1 MSTTINES
9 TADKPRLLDPE
20 QDLLRV
26 ENLKVGFGEKRDV
39 TEIVHGVSFSLAPGE
54 CLAIV
59 GESGSGKSV
68 SARTLVGLTGGKSH
82 VSADR
87 MEFDGRDLL
96 SFKDRDWRGLRGKDV
111 GFILQDALV
120 SLDQLRPV
128 GKEID
133 EALKLHDYGSKAERH
148 ERVIELLDLVGVPEP
163 EVRAHMRPYELSGGL
178 RQRALIASAIAMD
191 PKLIIAD
198 EPTTALDMT
207 VQAQVLE
214 QLQAAKAR
222 GKALI
227 LISHDLAV
235 VSQLADTVAVMF
247 NGDILE
253 YAPAAQLFSRPEHEY
268 TQRLIEAIPS
278 AESRG
283 ARLSPV
289 ERKASL
295 GTARVYEDSDAPVLK
310 AERLFKHFR
319 GPDGVTRTVVNDVS
333 FELHQG
339 ETLGIVGESGSGK
352 TTTARLA
359 LALLEVDGGGV
370 TLAGEEWSGL
380 PERERR
386 KRRADISVIYQDPLS
401 SFDPRWTVEQIML
414 DALGEGYDGKAAKK
428 ARIAQLLEMVGLESE
443 HLVRRPLQ
451 LSGGQRQRVAIA
463 RALGP
468 QPRVIV
474 CDEPVSALDVSIQ
487 AQVLDLLADLQDE
500 LNVSYLF
507 ISHDLGVIH
516 HISDRVLVMCDG
528 KVVEFGDADD
538 VLLRPHHPYTK
549 KLVESLP
556 ALERPEPTGPRPF
569 GRPPRKGRP
578 RPAGAPSYNEE
589 LAA

>member
-1 MSTTINES
+1 MTTTTNPS
-9 TADKPRLLDPE
+9 SGPTLLDPE
-20 QDLLRV
+20 SRRAGDLLRV
-26 ENLKVGFGEKRDV
+26 ENLRVGFGEKRSV
-39 TEIVHGVSFSLAPGE
+39 TEVVHGVSFSLAPGE

-68 SARTLVGLTGGKSH
+68 SARTLVGLTGGRSH

-87 MEFDGRDLL
+87 MEFDGQDLL
-96 SFKDRDWRGLRGKDV
+96 SFNDRKWRGLRGRDV

-133 EALKLHDYGSKAERH
+133 EALRLHDFGSKSER
-148 ERVIELLDLVGVPEP
+148 EARVLELMELVGIPEP
-163 EVRAHMRPYELSGGL
+163 AVRAKQRPYELSGGL

-222 GKALI
+222 GKSLI

-235 VSQLADTVAVMF
+235 VSTLADTVAVMA
-247 NGDILE
+247 GGEILE
-253 YAPAAQLFSRPEHEY
+253 YAPAAQLFAAPRHEY

-289 ERKASL
+289 ERTAALGHAHAKA
-295 GTARVYEDSDAPVLK
+295 YERSDTPVLK

-319 GPDGVTRTVVNDVS
+319 GPDGVDRTVVDDVS
-333 FELHQG
+333 FELAQG

-359 LALLEVDGGGV
+359 LALLDPDGGAV
-370 TLAGEEWSGL
+370 TLAGEEWTGL
-380 PERERR
+380 KERERR
-386 KRRADISVIYQDPLS
+386 KRRADVSVIYQDPLS

-414 DALGEGYDGKAAKK
+414 DALGDGYDRKADRK
-428 ARIAQLLEMVGLESE
+428 ARIGELLEMVGLERE
-443 HLVRRPLQ
+443 HLARRPLQ

-468 QPRVIV
+468 GPRVIV

-487 AQVLDLLADLQDE
+487 AQVLDLLADLQAE
-500 LNVSYLF
+500 LGVSYLF

-516 HISDRVLVMCDG
+516 HISDRVLVMSEG

-549 KLVESLP
+549 KLVASLP
-556 ALERPEPTGPRPF
+556 VLERPKPTGPRPF
-569 GRPPRKGRP
+569 GRPPRA
-578 RPAGAPSYNEE
+578 AGPTITEE

>member
-1 MSTTINES
+1 MTTTTNQS
-9 TADKPRLLDPE
+9 VGPRLLEPE
-20 QDLLRV
+20 NRHQQRDLLRV
-26 ENLKVGFGEKRDV
+26 ENLRVGFGEKRSI
-39 TEIVHGVSFSLAPGE
+39 TEVVHGVSFSLAPGE

-87 MEFDGRDLL
+87 LEFEGLDLL
-96 SFKDRDWRGLRGKDV
+96 GFNDRKWRGLRGKDI

-133 EALKLHDYGSKAERH
+133 EALKLHDWGPKHKRE
-148 ERVIELLDLVGVPEP
+148 ERVLELLDLVGVPEP
-163 EVRAHMRPYELSGGL
+163 EVRAKQRPYELSGGL

-214 QLQAAKAR
+214 QLRAAKAR

-253 YAPAAQLFSRPEHEY
+253 YAPAAQLFARPEHPY

-289 ERKASL
+289 ERTASL
-295 GTARVYEDSDAPVLK
+295 GNARVYERSDAPVMK
-310 AERLFKHFR
+310 AERLFKSFR
-319 GPDGVTRTVVNDVS
+319 GPDGVDRTVVDDVS
-333 FELHQG
+333 FELAQG

-359 LALLEVDGGGV
+359 LALLDPDGGGV

-380 PERERR
+380 PERVRR

-414 DALGEGYDGKAAKK
+414 DALGGGYDKKADRK
-428 ARIAQLLEMVGLESE
+428 ARIAELLEMVGLESV
-443 HLVRRPLQ
+443 HLGRRPLQ

-487 AQVLDLLADLQDE
+487 AQVLDLLADLQRE
-500 LNVSYLF
+500 LGVSYLF

-516 HISDRVLVMCDG
+516 HISDRVLVMSEG

-549 KLVESLP
+549 KLVASLP
-556 ALERPEPTGPRPF
+556 VLERPKPTGPRPF
-569 GRPPRKGRP
+569 GRPPRRSGQP
-578 RPAGAPSYNEE
+578 DYSEE

>member
-1 MSTTINES
+1 MTTTP
-9 TADKPRLLDPE
+9 TASPAPPHLLDPE
-20 QDLLRV
+20 RDLLRV
-26 ENLKVGFGEKRDV
+26 ENLRVGFGEQRSR
-39 TEIVHGVSFSLAPGE
+39 TEVVHGVSFSLAPGE

-87 MEFDGRDLL
+87 LEFDGQDLL
-96 SFKDRDWRGLRGKDV
+96 GFNDRKWRGLRGKDI

-133 EALKLHDYGSKAERH
+133 EALRLHDWGSRAER
-148 ERVIELLDLVGVPEP
+148 EARVIELMELVGIPEP
-163 EVRAHMRPYELSGGL
+163 EVRAKQRPYELSGGL

-214 QLQAAKAR
+214 QLKKAKER
-222 GKALI
+222 GKSLI

-247 NGDILE
+247 NGEILE
-253 YAPAAQLFSRPEHEY
+253 YAPAAQLFSRQENAY

-278 AESRG
+278 ADSRG

-289 ERKASL
+289 VRSHSL
-295 GTARVYEDSDAPVLK
+295 GEARAYVKSDTPVLK
-310 AERLFKHFR
+310 AERLMKVFR
-319 GPDGVTRTVVNDVS
+319 GPDGVDRTVVNDVS
-333 FELHQG
+333 FELAQG

-359 LALLEVDGGGV
+359 LALLETDGGSV
-370 TLAGEEWSGL
+370 TLAGEEWTGL

-386 KRRADISVIYQDPLS
+386 KRRDDISVIYQDPLS
-401 SFDPRWTVEQIML
+401 SFDPRWSVEQIML
-414 DALGEGYDGKAAKK
+414 DALGQGYEGKKDRK
-428 ARIAQLLEMVGLESE
+428 ARIAQLLEMVGLETE
-443 HLVRRPLQ
+443 HLKRRPLE

-487 AQVLDLLADLQDE
+487 AQVLDLLADLQKD
-500 LNVSYLF
+500 LGVSYLF

-516 HISDRVLVMCDG
+516 HISDRVLVMSDG

-538 VLLRPHHPYTK
+538 VLLRPHHPYTQ
-549 KLVESLP
+549 KLVASLP
-556 ALERPEPTGPRPF
+556 ALERPEPPTGPRPL
-569 GRPPRKGRP
+569 GRPPRRSGEP
-578 RPAGAPSYNEE
+578 NLPEE

>member
-1 MSTTINES
+1 MSTAPTSI
-9 TADKPRLLDPE
+9 AARGLRPADPE
-20 QDLLRV
+20 NPVFQQDLLRV
-26 ENLKVGFGEKRDV
+26 ENLRVGFGEKRNV

-68 SARTLVGLTGGKSH
+68 TARTLVGLTGGRSH
-82 VSADR
+82 VQADR
-87 MEFDGRDLL
+87 LEFGGRDLL
-96 SFKDRDWRGLRGKDV
+96 SFKDRDWRGLRGKDI

-133 EALKLHDYGSKAERH
+133 EALRLHDWGSRAERQ
-148 ERVIELLDLVGVPEP
+148 ERVIELMELVGIPEP
-163 EVRAHMRPYELSGGL
+163 AVRAKQRPYELSGGL

-214 QLQAAKAR
+214 QLQQAKAR

-253 YAPAAQLFSRPEHEY
+253 YAPAAQLFSRPENAY

-278 AESRG
+278 ADSRG

-289 ERKASL
+289 VRTHAL
-295 GTARVYEDSDAPVLK
+295 GEARRYEASDAPVLK
-310 AERLFKHFR
+310 AERLFKSFR
-319 GPDGVTRTVVNDVS
+319 GPDGVDRTVVNDVS
-333 FELHQG
+333 FELKQG

-414 DALGEGYDGKAAKK
+414 DALGEGYDGKKAKRI
-428 ARIAQLLEMVGLESE
+428 RIAELLEMVGLEPE
-443 HLVRRPLQ
+443 HLGRRPLQ

-487 AQVLDLLADLQDE
+487 AQVLDLLADLQRE

-516 HISDRVLVMCDG
+516 HISDRVLVMSDG

-538 VLLRPHHPYTK
+538 VLLRPHHPYTQ
-549 KLVESLP
+549 KLVASLP
-556 ALERPEPTGPRPF
+556 VLERPEPTGPRPV
-569 GRPPRKGRP
+569 GRPPRA
-578 RPAGAPSYNEE
+578 AGPEFTEE

>member
-1 MSTTINES
+1 MSTTTTES
-9 TADKPRLLDPE
+9 TTGPRLLDPE
-20 QDLLRV
+20 RDLLRV
-26 ENLKVGFGEKRDV
+26 ENLRVGFGDKRNV
-39 TEIVHGVSFSLAPGE
+39 TEVVHGASFSLAPGE

-68 SARTLVGLTGGKSH
+68 TARTLVGLTGGKSH
-82 VSADR
+82 VSADLL
-87 MEFDGRDLL
+87 EFEGKDLQ
-96 SFKDRDWRGLRGKDV
+96 SFKDRDWRALRGRDV

-133 EALKLHDYGSKAERH
+133 EALKLHDWGSKSERH
-148 ERVIELLDLVGVPEP
+148 DRVIELLDLVGVPEP

-253 YAPAAQLFSRPEHEY
+253 YAPAAQLFSRPENPY

-278 AESRG
+278 ADSRG

-289 ERKASL
+289 VRSHSL
-295 GTARVYEDSDAPVLK
+295 GEARKYESDGTPVLK
-310 AERLFKHFR
+310 AERLFKVFR
-319 GPDGVTRTVVNDVS
+319 GPDGVDRTVVNDVS
-333 FELHQG
+333 FELKQG

-359 LALLEVDGGGV
+359 LALLEVDGGAV

-414 DALGEGYDGKAAKK
+414 DALGGGYDKKAGRK
-428 ARIAQLLEMVGLESE
+428 ARIAELLDMVGLEQE
-443 HLVRRPLQ
+443 HLSRRPLQ

-487 AQVLDLLADLQDE
+487 AQVLDLLADLQKE

-516 HISDRVLVMCDG
+516 HISDRVLVMSEG

-538 VLLRPHHPYTK
+538 VLLRPSHPYTQ
-549 KLVESLP
+549 KLVASLP
-556 ALERPEPTGPRPF
+556 VLERPEPTGPRPF
-569 GRPPRKGRP
+569 GRPPKT
-578 RPAGAPSYNEE
+578 AGPSVAEE

>member
-1 MSTTINES
+1 MTTAPTPIAKGGLRP
-9 TADKPRLLDPE
+9 ADPDH
-20 QDLLRV
+20 DLLRV
-26 ENLKVGFGEKRDV
+26 ENLRVGFGEQRDL
-39 TEIVHGVSFSLAPGE
+39 TEVVHGVSFSLAPGE

-68 SARTLVGLTGGKSH
+68 TARTLVGLTGGRSH
-82 VSADR
+82 VGAER
-87 MEFDGRDLL
+87 LEFAGRDLL
-96 SFKDRDWRGLRGKDV
+96 AFKDRDWRGLRGRDI

-133 EALKLHDYGSKAERH
+133 EALRLHGWGSKAERRA
-148 ERVIELLDLVGVPEP
+148 RVLELMELVGIPEP
-163 EVRAHMRPYELSGGL
+163 AVRARQRPYELSGGL
-178 RQRALIASAIAMD
+178 RQRALIAAAIAMD
-191 PKLIIAD
+191 PQLIIAD

-214 QLQAAKAR
+214 QLQQAKAR

-247 NGDILE
+247 DGELLE
-253 YAPAAQLFSRPEHEY
+253 YAPAAQLFARPEHPY

-278 AESRG
+278 ADSRG

-289 ERKASL
+289 VRRASL
-295 GTARVYEDSDAPVLK
+295 GEARAYEASDEPVLK

-319 GPDGVTRTVVNDVS
+319 GPDGHDRTVVDDVS
-333 FELHQG
+333 FELRQG

-359 LALLEVDGGGV
+359 LALLDPDGGGV

-380 PERERR
+380 PERVRR
-386 KRRADISVIYQDPLS
+386 RRRADISVIYQDPLS

-414 DALGEGYDGKAAKK
+414 DALGEGYDDKVARRT
-428 ARIAQLLEMVGLESE
+428 RIAELLEMVGLEPA
-443 HLVRRPLQ
+443 HLGRRPLQ

-487 AQVLDLLADLQDE
+487 AQVLDLLADLQQE

-516 HISDRVLVMCDG
+516 HISDRVLVMSDG

-538 VLLRPHHPYTK
+538 VLLRPHHPYTR
-549 KLVESLP
+549 KLVASLP
-556 ALERPEPTGPRPF
+556 VLERPEPTGPRPF
-569 GRPPRKGRP
+569 GRPPRT
-578 RPAGAPSYNEE
+578 AGPPITEE

>member
-1 MSTTINES
+1 MSTTTIQS
-9 TADKPRLLDPE
+9 AAKPRLLDPE
-20 QDLLRV
+20 KDLLRV
-26 ENLKVGFGEKRDV
+26 ENLRVGFGDKRDI
-39 TEIVHGVSFSLAPGE
+39 TEVVQGVSFSLAPGE

-68 SARTLVGLTGGKSH
+68 TARTLVGLTGGRSH
-82 VSADR
+82 VQADR
-87 MEFDGRDLL
+87 LEFDGRDLL
-96 SFKDRDWRGLRGKDV
+96 AFKDRDWRGMRGKDI

-120 SLDQLRPV
+120 SLDQLRLV

-133 EALKLHDYGSKAERH
+133 EALKLHEYGSRSERQA
-148 ERVIELLDLVGVPEP
+148 RVIELLELVGVPEP
-163 EVRAHMRPYELSGGL
+163 EVRAKQRPYELSGGL

-235 VSQLADTVAVMF
+235 VSQLADTVAVM
-247 NGDILE
+247 NGGELLE

-268 TQRLIEAIPS
+268 TKALIEAIPG
-278 AESRG
+278 ADSRG
-283 ARLSPV
+283 ERLSPV
-289 ERKASL
+289 KRIASL
-295 GTARVYEDSDAPVLK
+295 GNARVYEDSGAPVLK
-310 AERLFKHFR
+310 AERLFKSFR
-319 GPDGVTRTVVNDVS
+319 GPDGVDRTVVNDVS

-401 SFDPRWTVEQIML
+401 SFDPRWTVEQVML
-414 DALGEGYDGKAAKK
+414 DALGDGYDDRKARK
-428 ARIAQLLEMVGLESE
+428 ARIAELLEMVGLETE
-443 HLVRRPLQ
+443 HLSRRPLQ

-487 AQVLDLLADLQDE
+487 AQVLDLLADLQKE

-516 HISDRVLVMCDG
+516 HISDRVLVMSDG

-538 VLLRPHHPYTK
+538 VLLRPNHPYTQ
-549 KLVESLP
+549 KLVASLP
-556 ALERPEPTGPRPF
+556 ALERPEPS

-578 RPAGAPSYNEE
+578 RPAGRPPLTEE